1 MAKVYGKPSSYLR
14 KKDFHYAIK
23 ACLTWLG
30 GVSIALIL
38 VQALSLYSN
47 KLIGLLVTLTLVS
60 FLSILIYKFYKED
73 QKISDKFFQGREG
86 ESIILKELKKLPDT
100 FRIFFDV
107 KIQKLSNIDL
117 VVVGP
122 TGIFTV
128 EVKSHKGI
136 VEYKN
141 EKLSVNGFSPGK
153 DFLKQAKS
161 ESKSL
166 HEFLKKN
173 GVEIWV
179 KPILVF
185 SGKAIM
191 HFGLN
196 PVDRVFVV
204 QKDFLLKVI
213 LDTQKETLSEDKVL
227 EIEETLKL
235 LVSE

>member
-1 MAKVYGKPSSYLR
+1 MAKIYGKPSEYLR

-23 ACLTWLG
+23 ACLTGLG
-30 GVSIALIL
+30 GFSIAIIL
-38 VQALSLYSN
+38 VQSLSLYSN
-47 KLIGLLVTLTLVS
+47 KLVGLLVVLTLVS
-60 FLSILIYKFYKED
+60 FSSIFIYKFYKED
-73 QKISDKFFQGREG
+73 EKISDKFFQGREG

-100 FRIFFDV
+100 FRVFFDV
-107 KIQKLSNIDL
+107 KTQELSNIDL
-117 VVVGP
+117 VVAGP

-136 VEYKN
+136 VVYEN
-141 EKLSVNGFSPGK
+141 GKLSVNGFSPGK

-166 HEFLKKN
+166 HEFLKNN

-179 KPILVF
+179 KPILAF
-185 SGKAIM
+185 SGKATI

-196 PVDRVFVV
+196 PVDGVFVV

-213 LDTQKETLSEDKVL
+213 LETQKEELSGDTLLVIEDKIKTLVL
-227 EIEETLKL
+227 
-235 LVSE
+235 